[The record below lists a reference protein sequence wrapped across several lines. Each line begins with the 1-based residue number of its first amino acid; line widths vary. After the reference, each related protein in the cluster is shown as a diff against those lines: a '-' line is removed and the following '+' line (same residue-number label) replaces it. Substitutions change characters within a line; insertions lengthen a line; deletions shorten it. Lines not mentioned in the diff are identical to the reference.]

1 MGVPSSYVF
10 AKDNKRH
17 EEKCTL
23 KNKVFCGEWE
33 DSQGFHT
40 RILGY
45 KITSYDSRPYQ
56 SDCQIIDEFI
66 DKKYPYSI
74 LKCLYYDDWDKKYS
88 YEYLKL
94 YLSEKTERDNR
105 DSPELEH
112 VIGIGASSLKK
123 VFVRQGE
130 HEDGTVSLSLAD
142 PNFFYLGIVKVIK
155 KKDNNHFSLIDI
167 RVL

>member
-74 LKCLYYDDWDKKYS
+74 LKCLYYDDWYKKYTTMF
-88 YEYLKL
+88 YIFF
-94 YLSEKTERDNR
+94 LSKKTEENTSKNIEEISYRYDSNIAELILDCDSSVQDRACENYRYTDFMIYNLSRDR
-105 DSPELEH
+105 
-112 VIGIGASSLKK
+112 IQK
-123 VFVRQGE
+123 
-130 HEDGTVSLSLAD
+130 
-142 PNFFYLGIVKVIK
+142 
-155 KKDNNHFSLIDI
+155 
-167 RVL
+167 